1 MGELTKQLKS
11 HINEFVAD
19 VLGIATS
26 RERLK
31 QLFRVPLYSNALYLM
46 LANVYG
52 ALLGFVFWIIV
63 TRLYSPQ
70 DVGLASA
77 GISAMG
83 LLATISHLG
92 LGTGLIRFLAR
103 SGRNASLMINTVFSI
118 GTLTSIAAAL
128 IFIAGL
134 GLWSPALLFIRDD
147 PLYFI
152 AFVFFTIAFTLST
165 LIGQAFVAERR
176 AGFTL
181 ANTLIFNLLKLLL
194 PALLAIF
201 LNAFGII
208 ASWGIPLVIAFLV
221 STFLFLPRVRTGYR
235 PRFAISR
242 RITKKIMPFSFI
254 NYLSGLLWGAP
265 VLILPLIVV
274 NLLGAEPNAFFYM
287 AWAIG
292 SVLNMVPT
300 AISTSLFAEG
310 SYEEEKLGSN
320 IRRSLKMALLLLVPA
335 IILIEIFADKLLLVF
350 GSSYSENAA
359 DLLRILAAT
368 ALPLTVNTIYI
379 AVKRVEGKLKV
390 IIGLSAFVGLVTIG
404 LAYPLLN
411 IMDINGVGIAWLA
424 AQVVAAL
431 VIGISLLLKR
441 MPARESSQRNESS

>member
-1 MGELTKQLKS
+1 VRELTGQIKS
-11 HINEFVAD
+11 HINKFVAD
-19 VLGIATS
+19 VLGTATS

-31 QLFRVPLYSNALYLM
+31 QLSRVPLYSNALYLM
-46 LANVYG
+46 IANVAG

-63 TRLYSPQ
+63 ARFYSPQ

-103 SGRNASLMINTVFSI
+103 SGKNANLMINTVFSI
-118 GTLTSIAAAL
+118 GALTSIATAL
-128 IFIAGL
+128 VFIAGL

-147 PLYFI
+147 PLYFT
-152 AFVFFTIAFTLST
+152 AFVFFTLALTLST

-181 ANTLIFNLLKLLL
+181 ANSLIFNLLKLLL
-194 PALLAIF
+194 PTLLAT
-201 LNAFGII
+201 LLHAFGII
-208 ASWGIPLVIAFLV
+208 ASWGIPLVIVFLV
-221 STFLFLPRVRTGYR
+221 SVFLFLPRVRADYR

-242 RITKKIMPFSFI
+242 GIINEIMPFSFI
-254 NYLSGLLWGAP
+254 NYLSGLMWGAP
-265 VLILPLIVV
+265 VLLLPIIVV
-274 NLLGAEPNAFFYM
+274 NLLGAEPNAYFYM

-310 SYEEEKLGSN
+310 SYDEERLGAN
-320 IRRSLKMALLLLVPA
+320 IRRSIKMVLLLLVPA
-335 IILIEIFADKLLLVF
+335 VVLVAVLADKLLLVF

-359 DLLRILAAT
+359 VLLRILAAA
-368 ALPLTVNTIYI
+368 ALPLSVNTIYL

-390 IIGLSAFVGLVTIG
+390 ITGLSAFVGVVTIG
-404 LAYPLLN
+404 LAYPLLHL
-411 IMDINGVGIAWLA
+411 MDINGVGIAWLA

-431 VIGISLLLKR
+431 VIGVGFLLKR
-441 MPARESSQRNESS
+441 TPARESRQSA